1 MFFFVALVALRM
13 LMGDRPIASLDVN
26 ENTQQC
32 HVVPGPTDL
41 LTNIKEH
48 EKNLFYVLSFYSG
61 PLYLD
66 IAPGPND
73 ELEIDGFIVRSLFF
87 YYIRLFL

>member
-1 MFFFVALVALRM
+1 MF
-13 LMGDRPIASLDVN
+13 MGDRNIASLDMN
-26 ENTQQC
+26 ENSQQC
-32 HVVPGPTDL
+32 HVVPGPSDL
-41 LTNIKEH
+41 LTNITEN

-73 ELEIDGFIVRSLFF
+73 ELEIDGFIVRHLYILFS
-87 YYIRLFL
+87 IRLSYITIC